1 MKSITLKNGAV
12 EAEPLVDMVMLTL
25 SDLIRHRPIE
35 FYELVMCC
43 RDNEHV
49 PFGNTGDKLKE
60 WALYPISGSIRNV
73 VLSAVTGDGIDMSL
87 GSPI

>member
-60 WALYPISGSIRNV
+60 WALYPISDSIRNV

>member
-12 EAEPLVDMVMLTL
+12 EAELLVDMVMLTL

-60 WALYPISGSIRNV
+60 WALYPISDSIRNV